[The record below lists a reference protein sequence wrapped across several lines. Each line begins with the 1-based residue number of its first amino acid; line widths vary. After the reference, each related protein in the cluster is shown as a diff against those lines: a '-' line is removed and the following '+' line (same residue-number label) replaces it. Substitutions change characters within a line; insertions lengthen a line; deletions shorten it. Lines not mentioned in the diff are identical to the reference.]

1 MTRAS
6 TKEILNLRALI
17 VDLSTVSDIALA
29 DSDISMNTHVF
40 HKIKSRLPSTDI
52 DMEAITTN
60 LQRLIICPTHLREAW
75 SGRMARVQ
83 NSGPGNDFL
92 SLCFTTPLKR
102 LWQLSIRFRPWW
114 QRVKKSRRTL
124 DAFPRY
130 ISLQINTILH
140 KPKSLPLSWRN
151 IVAQQPV
158 TNVGYIYKFS
168 CRLSMTW

>member
-1 MTRAS
+1 MIDLMTRAS

-17 VDLSTVSDIALA
+17 IDLSTVSDIALA

-83 NSGPGNDFL
+83 NSGA
-92 SLCFTTPLKR
+92 
-102 LWQLSIRFRPWW
+102 W
-114 QRVKKSRRTL
+114 QR
-124 DAFPRY
+124 
-130 ISLQINTILH
+130 
-140 KPKSLPLSWRN
+140 LPQFVFYDTTEAA
-151 IVAQQPV
+151 VAAVNPV
-158 TNVGYIYKFS
+158 
-168 CRLSMTW
+168 